1 MTVTQQIEEIVS
13 EVCDKICKYPET
25 AHTPEEWE
33 ELVFSDESPCND
45 CPLNKL

>member
-13 EVCDKICKYPET
+13 EVCDKICKYPEKYS
-25 AHTPEEWE
+25 PDEWADI
-33 ELVFSDESPCND
+33 VFSDESPCNN